1 MRWRRWI
8 RRLAAK
14 TLGWLPWS
22 CHGLLVAWGELGG
35 WRLLRE
41 AIRFRAA
48 RECMADANHNGTCYC
63 YRFGVVPGSRVIY
76 QATPVDRDS
85 LLGVGSWT
93 NQDG

>member
-1 MRWRRWI
+1 
-8 RRLAAK
+8 
-14 TLGWLPWS
+14 
-22 CHGLLVAWGELGG
+22 
-35 WRLLRE
+35 
-41 AIRFRAA
+41 
-48 RECMADANHNGTCYC
+48 MADANHNGTCYC